1 MKNLKK
7 LSKKTTNLLLLVC
20 TYMICSIVGTTETN
34 AMHLPVM
41 EWENEGGLFKIPEF
55 DLGMNARD
63 VPNTQNTK
71 RDTDNLQFSVSGN
84 VADGARVPL
93 PGASVVE
100 KGTSNGT
107 QTDFDGNF
115 TIQVSGPNAT
125 LVVSY
130 MGYDSQEVAINGQS
144 SIAVSL
150 EESAQALSEV
160 VVTALGI
167 KSDKRALGYA
177 TAQVDG
183 DDISGVKATN
193 NFVNSLS
200 GKVAGVQ
207 ISSTSSQPGSGTRI
221 VIRGGSSITG
231 NNQPLIVVNGVPFDA
246 ANSSTSS
253 GLGDIDPNSIESLS
267 VLKGASAAALYG
279 SRAANGVLLIT
290 TKSGEFESKPVI
302 TFSNS
307 VSFDRIYEIPL
318 QKTWSQGF
326 WDGSDWS
333 YVDGE
338 TSFTSTSWGPR
349 IEDVPG
355 AQYYDRWDVFKTA
368 FTNESTISASG
379 GTSKASYFVS
389 YSNLMNDGILDP
401 LKFRRNSINANTS
414 FKFTPKLTVSS
425 SILYT
430 TQKNSRLD
438 EDSSNSAFMNT
449 ILAAPNTWN
458 PYPIYDEEGNLRSF
472 RGGSRDP
479 YTWLLD
485 NVGDN
490 NERDRFNGTI
500 TIEYEIVPK
509 LKFRSVTGI
518 SASSLHEDAHYN
530 KGGYASVQGSYS
542 TSERFDRN
550 IESTETLTYDND
562 FGDFSVM
569 ALVGHNISEERRR
582 QVYFNGTGLVLPGIY
597 NTANVSGYSAA
608 EYKRMFRAYSYFGQA
623 VIGYKNFLYYT
634 VTGRNDWA
642 SSLADSF
649 FYPSH
654 SLGFVFSELLP
665 KSDVFNYGKLRASY
679 AKVGAPADPYT
690 RNVVLGSPASDGVL
704 WPFNGQQSYLSTT
717 QIANF
722 GLTNEF
728 KSEVE
733 LGAELKFF
741 QNRLGVDFA
750 YYHNWSDNQ
759 ILGEQFLPSTGYTYG
774 NVNIG
779 GITHKG
785 VELGIYATPI
795 QTEDFEWDVNINFSK
810 DNPMVDNLGN
820 TDEPIGVGSYGT
832 AVVGQPYPVI
842 YGPGFLRDDQ
852 GRLVLSDA
860 PGTGYGRPLAD
871 NSQNQILGQ
880 TVPDWMG
887 SFRTSFRYKNL
898 SFSALLDVSVGGY
911 LYSLNDHYLTYYGMA
926 KHQENRPED
935 NMITFDGVMGH
946 VENGEVVV
954 TSETPEPTRYD
965 LYWQTVAQ
973 NVWEDNIMPRDYIK
987 LREANLSY
995 RIPKDMLSNIG
1006 LTALDISLSGRNLWR
1021 KFKDGFEGA
1030 DPEVNTDGITNGNA
1044 YLGYSMPATKTYT
1057 LTLTAKF

>member
-1 MKNLKK
+1 MKK
-7 LSKKTTNLLLLVC
+7 LIKLPVSMLNKLL
-20 TYMICSIVGTTETN
+20 MIGIWVFYCSSWAAETN
-34 AMHLPVM
+34 ILVDELVFSEEFKMNNN
-41 EWENEGGLFKIPEF
+41 NEPQLTISGTVV
-55 DLGMNARD
+55 D
-63 VPNTQNTK
+63 VNGT
-71 RDTDNLQFSVSGN
+71 
-84 VADGARVPL
+84 PL

-100 KGTSNGT
+100 SGTLNGT

-115 TIQVSGPNAT
+115 TIQLSNASAT
-125 LVVSY
+125 LEISY
-130 MGYDSQEVAINGQS
+130 IGYVTKTVPVNGQT
-144 SIAVSL
+144 SISVTL
-150 EESAQALSEV
+150 EESAQALQEV

-177 TAQVDG
+177 TAQVEG
-183 DDISGVKATN
+183 DDISAVKATN

-246 ANSSTSS
+246 ANTSSSS
-253 GLGDIDPNSIESLS
+253 GLGDIDPNAIESLS

-318 QKTWSQGF
+318 QKEWSQGF
-326 WDGSDWS
+326 YDGTDWS

-338 TSFTSTSWGPR
+338 TAFTSTSWGPR
-349 IEDVPG
+349 ISDVPG
-355 AQYYDRWDVFKTA
+355 AQYYDRWDVFKTGV
-368 FTNESTISASG
+368 TNESTISAQG
-379 GTSKASYFVS
+379 GSSKASYFIS
-389 YSNLMNDGILDP
+389 YSNLMNNGILDP
-401 LKFRRNSINANTS
+401 LKFRRNSINANTT
-414 FKFTPKLTVSS
+414 FRFTPKLTVSS

-430 TQKNSRLD
+430 TQKNNQLD
-438 EDSSNSAFMNT
+438 ENSSNSAFMNT
-449 ILAAPNTWN
+449 VMAAPNTWN
-458 PYPIYDEEGNLRSF
+458 PYPIYDENGSLRSY

-479 YTWLLD
+479 YLWLLD
-485 NVGDN
+485 NVGN
-490 NERDRFNGTI
+490 TNERDRFNANI

-509 LKFRSVTGI
+509 LSFRSITGI
-518 SASSLHEDAHYN
+518 STSSLHTDSHYN
-530 KGGYASVQGSYS
+530 KGGYASVQGSYD
-542 TSERFDRN
+542 TMERFDRN

-562 FGDFSVM
+562 FGDISLM
-569 ALVGHNISEERRR
+569 ALVGHNISESRNRRIE
-582 QVYFNGTGLVLPGIY
+582 FEGNGLVLPGIY
-597 NTANVSGYSAA
+597 NTANVSGFNSWETKNLFRSYS
-608 EYKRMFRAYSYFGQA
+608 FFGQA
-623 VIGYKNFLYYT
+623 MIGYKNWLYYT

-642 SSLADSF
+642 SSVADSF

-679 AKVGAPADPYT
+679 AKVGSPADAYA
-690 RNVVLGSPASDGVL
+690 RNVVLGDPASDGVL
-704 WPFNGQQSYLSTT
+704 WPFNGQRSYLSND
-717 QIANF
+717 QLPNV
-722 GLTNEF
+722 GLSNEF

-741 QNRLGVDFA
+741 QNRLGIDFA
-750 YYHNWSDNQ
+750 YYHNWSENQ
-759 ILGEQFLPSTGYTYG
+759 ILNEQFLASTGYTEG
-774 NVNIG
+774 SVNIG

-785 VELGIYATPI
+785 VELAIYATPI
-795 QTEDFEWDVNINFSK
+795 QTANFEWDVNINFSK
-810 DNPMVDNLGN
+810 DNPEVDNLGN
-820 TDEPIGVGSYGT
+820 NNEPIGVGSYGS
-832 AVVGQPYPVI
+832 AVVGQAYPVI

-860 PGTGYGRPLAD
+860 PGSGYGRPLAD
-871 NSQNQILGQ
+871 NSTNQVLGK
-880 TVPDWMG
+880 TVPDWLG
-887 SFRTSFRYKNL
+887 SFRTAFRYKNISL
-898 SFSALLDVSVGGY
+898 SALLDISKGGY
-911 LYSLNDHYLTYYGMA
+911 VYSLNDHYLTYYGMA

-954 TSETPEPTRYD
+954 TSETPEATRYD

-973 NVWEDNIMPRDYIK
+973 GVWEDNIMPRDYIK
-987 LREANLSY
+987 LREVNLTYSV
-995 RIPKDMLSNIG
+995 PQDMLSGIG
-1006 LTALDISLSGRNLWR
+1006 LTGLDVSFSGRNLWR

-1057 LTLTAKF
+1057 FTLTAKF

>member
-1 MKNLKK
+1 MLNKVL
-7 LSKKTTNLLLLVC
+7 
-20 TYMICSIVGTTETN
+20 MIGIWVFYCSSWAAETN
-34 AMHLPVM
+34 IWVDGILPT
-41 EWENEGGLFKIPEF
+41 EEF
-55 DLGMNARD
+55 TKDNNN
-63 VPNTQNTK
+63 VPQAT
-71 RDTDNLQFSVSGN
+71 VSGTVVDVN
-84 VADGARVPL
+84 GTPL

-100 KGTSNGT
+100 SGTLNGT

-115 TIQVSGPNAT
+115 TIQLSDANAT
-125 LVVSY
+125 LEISY
-130 MGYDSQEVAINGQS
+130 IGYVTKAIAVNGQT
-144 SIAVSL
+144 SISVTL
-150 EESAQALSEV
+150 EESAQALQEV

-177 TAQVDG
+177 TAQVEG
-183 DDISGVKATN
+183 DDISAVKATN

-307 VSFDRIYEIPL
+307 VSFDRIYEVPL
-318 QKTWSQGF
+318 QKEWSQGF
-326 WDGSDWS
+326 YDGTDWS

-349 IEDVPG
+349 ISDVPG
-355 AQYYDRWDVFKTA
+355 AQYYDRWDIFKTGI
-368 FTNESTISASG
+368 TNESTISAQG
-379 GTSKASYFVS
+379 GSSKASYFIS
-389 YSNLMNDGILDP
+389 YSNLMNNGILDP
-401 LKFRRNSINANTS
+401 LKFRRNSINANTT
-414 FKFTPKLTVSS
+414 FRFTPKLTVSS

-430 TQKNSRLD
+430 TQKNSQLD
-438 EDSSNSAFMNT
+438 ENSSNSAFMNT
-449 ILAAPNTWN
+449 MLAAPNTWN
-458 PYPIYDEEGNLRSF
+458 PYPIYDEDGNLRSY

-479 YTWLLD
+479 YTWLLN

-490 NERDRFNGTI
+490 NERDRLNANI

-509 LKFRSVTGI
+509 LSFRSITGI
-518 SASSLHEDAHYN
+518 SFSSLHEDAHYN
-530 KGGYASVQGSYS
+530 KGGYASVQGSYN
-542 TSERFDRN
+542 TMERFDRN

-562 FGDFSVM
+562 FGDISLM
-569 ALVGHNISEERRR
+569 ALVGHNISESRRR
-582 QVYFNGTGLVLPGIY
+582 QINFEGNGLVLPGIY
-597 NTANVSGYSAA
+597 NTANVSGFNSY
-608 EYKRMFRAYSYFGQA
+608 EYKRLFRSYSFFGQA
-623 VIGYKNFLYYT
+623 MIGYKNWLYYT

-642 SSLADSF
+642 SSVAESF

-665 KSDVFNYGKLRASY
+665 KSDIFNYGKLRASY
-679 AKVGAPADPYT
+679 AKVGSPADPYA
-690 RNVVLGSPASDGVL
+690 RNVVLGDPASDGVQ
-704 WPFNGQQSYLSTT
+704 WPFNGQRSYLSNT
-717 QIANF
+717 QLPNV
-722 GLTNEF
+722 GLSNEF

-741 QNRLGVDFA
+741 QNRLGIDFA
-750 YYHNWSDNQ
+750 YYHNWSENQ
-759 ILGEQFLPSTGYTYG
+759 ILSEQFLASTGYTFG
-774 NVNIG
+774 NINIG

-785 VELGIYATPI
+785 VELAIYATPI
-795 QTEDFEWDVNINFSK
+795 QTTDFEWDVNINFSK
-810 DNPMVDNLGN
+810 DDPVVDNLGN
-820 TDEPIGVGSYGT
+820 NDEPIGVGSYGS

-852 GRLVLSDA
+852 GRLVLSDE

-887 SFRTSFRYKNL
+887 SFRTAFRYKNVSL
-898 SFSALLDVSVGGY
+898 SALLDISRGGY

-935 NMITFDGVMGH
+935 NMTTFDGVMGH
-946 VENGEVVV
+946 YDAGTGEVVV
-954 TSETPEPTRYD
+954 TSETPEATRYD

-973 NVWEDNIMPRDYIK
+973 GVWEDNIMPRDYIK
-987 LREANLSY
+987 LREVNLTYSV
-995 RIPKDMLSNIG
+995 PQDMLSGIG
-1006 LTALDISLSGRNLWR
+1006 LTGLDVSLSGRNLWR

-1057 LTLTAKF
+1057 FTLTAKF

>member
-1 MKNLKK
+1 MKNLIK
-7 LSKKTTNLLLLVC
+7 LSKRITNQLLLVC
-20 TYMICSIVGTTETN
+20 TCMICFFVGTTETN
-34 AMHLPVM
+34 AM
-41 EWENEGGLFKIPEF
+41 
-55 DLGMNARD
+55 D
-63 VPNTQNTK
+63 VSISMGEDGNDVTK
-71 RDTDNLQFSVSGN
+71 MTGSEKVADRFQFSVTGT
-84 VADGARVPL
+84 VVDETGTPL
-93 PGASVVE
+93 PGASIVE
-100 KGTSNGT
+100 KGSPNGT

-115 TIQVSGPNAT
+115 TLEVSGQNAV
-125 LVVSY
+125 LEISY
-130 MGYDSQEVAINGQS
+130 MGYNSQEVALNGRT
-144 SIAVSL
+144 SISVVL
-150 EESAQALSEV
+150 QENAQALQEV

-307 VSFDRIYEIPL
+307 VSFDRIYEVPL
-318 QKTWSQGF
+318 QKEWAQGF
-326 WDGSDWS
+326 WDGTGWS

-338 TSFTSTSWGPR
+338 TAFTSTSFGPR
-349 IEDVPG
+349 ISDVPG

-368 FTNESTISASG
+368 FTNESTISAMG

-401 LKFRRNSINANTS
+401 MKFRRNAINANTT
-414 FKFTPKLTVSS
+414 FKFTPKLTVSTNLMYS
-425 SILYT
+425 
-430 TQKNSRLD
+430 TQKNTRLD
-438 EDSSNSAFMNT
+438 ENSSNSAFMNT
-449 ILAAPNTWN
+449 LLAQPNTWN
-458 PYPIYDEEGNLRSF
+458 PYPLYDEDGRLRSF

-479 YTWLLD
+479 YLWLLD
-485 NVGDN
+485 NVGNN
-490 NERDRFNGTI
+490 NERDRFNGTVS
-500 TIEYEIVPK
+500 IEYEIVPK
-509 LKFRSVTGI
+509 LSFRTITGI
-518 SASSLHEDAHYN
+518 SFSSLHEDAHYN
-530 KGGYASVQGSYS
+530 RGGYASVQGSYD
-542 TSERFDRN
+542 TMERFDRN

-569 ALVGHNISEERRR
+569 ALVGHNISENRRR
-582 QVYFNGTGLVLPGIY
+582 EINFEGNGLVLPGIY
-597 NTANVSGYSAA
+597 NTANVSGFNAY
-608 EYKRMFRAYSYFGQA
+608 EYKRLFRAYSFFGQA
-623 VIGYKNFLYYT
+623 MIGYKNWLYYT

-642 SSLADSF
+642 SSVADSF

-654 SLGFVFSELLP
+654 SVGFIFSELLP

-679 AKVGAPADPYT
+679 AKVGSPADPYA
-690 RNVVLGSPASDGVL
+690 RNIVLDDPSSDGVL
-704 WPFNGQQSYLSTT
+704 WPFSGQRSYLSTDK
-717 QIANF
+717 IPNS
-722 GLTNEF
+722 GLSNEF

-733 LGAELKFF
+733 LGAELKFL
-741 QNRLGVDFA
+741 QNRLGIDFA

-759 ILGEQFLPSTGYTYG
+759 ILSEQFLASTGYTFG
-774 NVNIG
+774 DVNIG

-785 VELGIYATPI
+785 VELAINATPI
-795 QTEDFEWDVNINFSK
+795 QTNDFEWDLNINFSK
-810 DNPMVDNLGN
+810 DNPVVDNLGN
-820 TDEPIGVGSYGT
+820 NDEPVSVGSYGT

-842 YGPGFLRDDQ
+842 FGPGFLRDDQ

-887 SFRTSFRYKNL
+887 SFRTAFRYKNISL
-898 SFSALLDVSVGGY
+898 SALLDISKGGY

-954 TSETPEPTRYD
+954 TSETPEATRYD

-987 LREANLSY
+987 LREVNLSY
-995 RIPKDMLSNIG
+995 KIPKDMLSNVG